1 MKLLID
7 GDIVAYRIAIA
18 CEEAVEW
25 EDNLWTLHCDADEVH
40 TEIDN
45 YLSWLKELIDEATG
59 RMTIALTGKDNFRKD
74 VSSTYKANRKNTR
87 KPVCLK
93 SARQH
98 MTDHYD
104 VRVYQ
109 NIEADDVLS
118 MFSNEDSII
127 VSPDKDLR
135 QVPGY
140 HFIDGNLVK
149 LEEEECMRWFYKQTL
164 MGDSA
169 DNYKGCPGVGPV
181 KADKILKEETDEKV
195 LWGEVVNA
203 FEKAGLTEEDAI
215 ENARLAYLLK
225 DGDYNFETK
234 EVTLWQ
240 PPTQ

>member
-1 MKLLID
+1 
-7 GDIVAYRIAIA
+7 
-18 CEEAVEW
+18 
-25 EDNLWTLHCDADEVH
+25 
-40 TEIDN
+40 
-45 YLSWLKELIDEATG
+45 
-59 RMTIALTGKDNFRKD
+59 
-74 VSSTYKANRKNTR
+74 
-87 KPVCLK
+87 
-93 SARQH
+93 
-98 MTDHYD
+98 
-104 VRVYQ
+104 
-109 NIEADDVLS
+109 
-118 MFSNEDSII
+118 
-127 VSPDKDLR
+127 
-135 QVPGY
+135 
-140 HFIDGNLVK
+140 
-149 LEEEECMRWFYKQTL
+149 MRWFYKQTL